1 MGAAD
6 NVIGCSGMGSGGGT
20 MPKGGCPIGA
30 KTPPMTGTGGAT
42 AGAGACTG
50 FLPFFFWS
58 ASNDWRW
65 ACNNFCIL
73 AICSFMAA
81 VWALVFFLVVEGG
94 GFWGL
99 SASAMVRGSGCY
111 SLGWVFAARG
121 RTAGC
126 TAAAFAGVLL
136 AVVFC
141 FLVVPCSA
149 CKERCAVSLVVDID
163 C

>member
-6 NVIGCSGMGSGGGT
+6 SVIGCSGMGSGGGT

-58 ASNDWRW
+58 ASSDWRC

-81 VWALVFFLVVEGG
+81 VWALVFFFVVEGG
-94 GFWGL
+94 GF
-99 SASAMVRGSGCY
+99 C
-111 SLGWVFAARG
+111 
-121 RTAGC
+121 
-126 TAAAFAGVLL
+126 
-136 AVVFC
+136 
-141 FLVVPCSA
+141 
-149 CKERCAVSLVVDID
+149 
-163 C
+163 

>member
-1 MGAAD
+1 
-6 NVIGCSGMGSGGGT
+6 

-58 ASNDWRW
+58 ASSDWRCAW
-65 ACNNFCIL
+65 SNFCIL

-94 GFWGL
+94 PFGCGGL
-99 SASAMVRGSGCY
+99 SASAIVAGSCALRRGCF
-111 SLGWVFAARG
+111 FAGALCNSRL
-121 RTAGC
+121 R
-126 TAAAFAGVLL
+126 AAF
-136 AVVFC
+136 C
-141 FLVVPCSA
+141 
-149 CKERCAVSLVVDID
+149 
-163 C
+163 

>member
-1 MGAAD
+1 
-6 NVIGCSGMGSGGGT
+6 
-20 MPKGGCPIGA
+20 MPKGGAPMGA
-30 KTPPMTGTGGAT
+30 RTPPMTGIGGAT
-42 AGAGACTG
+42 AGAGAGTVP
-50 FLPFFFWS
+50 FLPFFFCS

-81 VWALVFFLVVEGG
+81 VWALVFFFVVEGG
-94 GFWGL
+94 GFEGL
-99 SASAMVRGSGCY
+99 SASAIFGGVVCY
-111 SLGWVFAARG
+111 SLWWVVANGG

>member
-1 MGAAD
+1 
-6 NVIGCSGMGSGGGT
+6 

-94 GFWGL
+94 PFGCGGL
-99 SASAMVRGSGCY
+99 SASAIFGGFVRY
-111 SLGWVFAARG
+111 SLWYVQLLGSRRASLLGALEQDLVF
-121 RTAGC
+121 
-126 TAAAFAGVLL
+126 
-136 AVVFC
+136 FC
-141 FLVVPCSA
+141 ALQRLQVTVRSEFGSRYISFVA
-149 CKERCAVSLVVDID
+149 
-163 C
+163 

>member
-42 AGAGACTG
+42 AGAGACTS

-58 ASNDWRW
+58 ASSDWRC
-65 ACNNFCIL
+65 ACSNFCIL

-81 VWALVFFLVVEGG
+81 VWALVFFFVVEGG
-94 GFWGL
+94 GF
-99 SASAMVRGSGCY
+99 C
-111 SLGWVFAARG
+111 
-121 RTAGC
+121 
-126 TAAAFAGVLL
+126 
-136 AVVFC
+136 
-141 FLVVPCSA
+141 
-149 CKERCAVSLVVDID
+149 
-163 C
+163 

>member
-1 MGAAD
+1 
-6 NVIGCSGMGSGGGT
+6 
-20 MPKGGCPIGA
+20 MPKGGAPMGA
-30 KTPPMTGTGGAT
+30 RTPPMTGIGGAT
-42 AGAGACTG
+42 AGAGACTVLP

-65 ACNNFCIL
+65 ACNNFCIF

-81 VWALVFFLVVEGG
+81 VWALVFFFVVDGG
-94 GFWGL
+94 GFCGL
-99 SASAMVRGSGCY
+99 SASAIFGGFVRY

-149 CKERCAVSLVVDID
+149 CNEQRADRLAIDID
-163 C
+163 CL